1 MSQNNQSSNAPI
13 NQEEEISLLD
23 ILLFLRRSWI
33 IIAVFGAIGLAIAII
48 YLLTVPKQYQA
59 IAQIQMAQI
68 SATNN
73 ISPAGVNIEDPS
85 LLMARMSFPTSF
97 APATITACGLDGK
110 KNAASILAKSIKL
123 SQPKGTSNVVEL
135 KTTASNPDLA
145 EQCANA
151 IYELIKTSQ
160 EKIVSPYIEE
170 VKIRLVDNEARLVKA
185 KDLVLKADKSGS
197 VFSAVY
203 LSTRDEIRYL
213 LDEITAL
220 QNVVISYTRMVTRF
234 VAPIYVSDAP
244 ISPKKRTTLTVGLF
258 GGLVLGL
265 LIALGRQLIPK
276 IKAQLASNPQF

>member
-170 VKIRLVDNEARLVKA
+170 ARLVKA